1 MLEVQDRGKGISA
14 EELHT
19 LSRVGRI
26 GVGFG
31 GMRERLRQLEGTL
44 EVQSDEN
51 GTLVS
56 AELPIERV

>member
-1 MLEVQDRGKGISA
+1 
-14 EELHT
+14 
-19 LSRVGRI
+19 
-26 GVGFG
+26 
-31 GMRERLRQLEGTL
+31 MRERLRQLEGTL